1 MSENTAGANIGSD
14 GVRIRTLIGVLLAL
28 FSLFLALML
37 VATGVSRWTRF
48 LLFPPLWGTFISFFQ
63 AYAHT
68 CVFLAARGK
77 RDMGYQREN
86 IEDPEEM
93 AQVQRRAGI
102 IQLQAFAFTVVLTLL
117 SMLLPT
123 SLPLPEHWQIGP

>member
-63 AYAHT
+63 AHAHT

-93 AQVQRRAGI
+93 AQVQRRAAT